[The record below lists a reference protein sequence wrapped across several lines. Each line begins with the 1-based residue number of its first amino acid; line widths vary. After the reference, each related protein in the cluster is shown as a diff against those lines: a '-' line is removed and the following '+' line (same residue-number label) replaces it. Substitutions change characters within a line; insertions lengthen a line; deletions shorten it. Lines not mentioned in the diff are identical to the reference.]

1 MPITLEQR
9 LFAPGCKRVLALDGG
24 GARGIITIAFLKE
37 IEQLLRQRSG
47 RGEDFRLCDY
57 FDLVGGTSVGS
68 LLATLI
74 ALGYPMSEVE
84 AKFRAWAPEIF
95 RRPWLGIPGL
105 SPRFSAQGLKKRARE
120 LLGDRTLDSQDFK
133 TGLAIVTKRVDTGS
147 PWILSNNP
155 RAKYWNDPSD
165 GSYLGNKNYR
175 VADLVRAS
183 TAAPYYFAPKRIR
196 VVPKERR
203 PRVEPGLFVDG
214 GVSPFNNPAVML
226 LMLAGMK
233 AYGMQ
238 WKLGADQLFLTSVGT
253 GSFRTPL
260 KPGFLLRRI
269 PPYFAAKALQGLVN
283 DSDVL
288 SLTLMQWLSAPK
300 RPWEINSEIGTMQG
314 ELLGHDDPGGAPKP
328 LLSFIRYDARL
339 ESEWLS
345 ATFGTDLGRAMTADY
360 IGDLQQLD
368 RPDMIDELFH
378 IGALAAK
385 KQVGDEDFPAAF
397 DLGRAPQDKPAAVSA
412 SAAASVV

>member
-1 MPITLEQR
+1 MPVSLEER
-9 LFAPGCKRVLALDGG
+9 LFRPGRKRVLALDGG
-24 GARGIITIAFLKE
+24 GVRGIITIAFLKK
-37 IEQLLRQRSG
+37 IEELLARRSG
-47 RGEDFRLCDY
+47 RGDDFRLCEY

-68 LLATLI
+68 LIATLV
-74 ALGYPMSEVE
+74 ALGYSMAEVE
-84 AKFRAWAPEIF
+84 QKFRLWAPEIF

-105 SPRFSAQGLKKRARE
+105 SPRFSARGLKRRARE
-120 LLGDRTLDSQDFK
+120 VLGERTLESADFR
-133 TGLAIVTKRVDTGS
+133 TGLAIITKRIDTGS

-155 RAKYWNDPSD
+155 RGKYWGDPPD

-196 VVPKERR
+196 VVAKEKR
-203 PRVEPGLFVDG
+203 PRVDPGLFVDG
-214 GVSPFNNPAVML
+214 GVSPYNNPAVML

-238 WKLGADQLFLTSVGT
+238 WKLGANQLFLTSVGT

-288 SLTLMQWLSAPK
+288 SLTLLQWLSAPK

-314 ELLGHDDPGGAPKP
+314 ELLGQDDDQGGPPKP
-328 LLSFIRYDARL
+328 MLSFLRYDARL
-339 ESEWLS
+339 EGEWLL
-345 ATFGTDLGRAMTADY
+345 AKFGTDLGRVMTSDY
-360 IGDLQQLD
+360 IGNLQQLD
-368 RPDMIDELFH
+368 RPDMVDELFR

-385 KQVGDEDFPAAF
+385 QQVGDEDFPESFDVSAGGAAQVPA
-397 DLGRAPQDKPAAVSA
+397 RATTSAPQS
-412 SAAASVV
+412 